1 MSGEDKVTG
10 KCPYDDE
17 DTELKLEYTLYQ
29 PAVILRLC
37 TCIPRTVTPNHSIM
51 GVIPIIAL
59 LPFLTVSSE
68 DTHGPLRFPQ
78 PRSG

>member
-29 PAVILRLC
+29 PAGYPANRY
-37 TCIPRTVTPNHSIM
+37 PKSFDYGGDPNNC
-51 GVIPIIAL
+51 PIAL
-59 LPFLTVSSE
+59 SYGF
-68 DTHGPLRFPQ
+68 Q
-78 PRSG
+78 

>member
-29 PAVILRLC
+29 PA
-37 TCIPRTVTPNHSIM
+37 RTVTPNHSIM

>member
-29 PAVILRLC
+29 PAGYPAPVHVYTTNRC
-37 TCIPRTVTPNHSIM
+37 PKSFDYGCDPNNC
-51 GVIPIIAL
+51 PIAL
-59 LPFLTVSSE
+59 SYGF
-68 DTHGPLRFPQ
+68 Q
-78 PRSG
+78 